1 MKNIKEMIL
10 LSIIGFSLIGSFVS
24 PVSANAIKPIEA
36 TISRDRGVCGD
47 MNKNSTTYKRYCL
60 KDGNASAHLTQR
72 QIDCIWSLFG
82 VAVSPAGGWVSVIR
96 ELGNVAYKCYN
107 V

>member
-1 MKNIKEMIL
+1 MIKKTNLTI
-10 LSIIGFSLIGSFVS
+10 VS
-24 PVSANAIKPIEA
+24 PVSANAIKPIEV

-47 MNKNSTTYKRYCL
+47 MNKNSSTYKRYCL

-82 VAVSPAGGWVSVIR
+82 VAVSPAGGWISVIR

>member
-1 MKNIKEMIL
+1 MKNIKKMIL

-47 MNKNSTTYKRYCL
+47 MNKNSTTYKR
-60 KDGNASAHLTQR
+60 
-72 QIDCIWSLFG
+72 
-82 VAVSPAGGWVSVIR
+82 
-96 ELGNVAYKCYN
+96 
-107 V
+107 

>member
-1 MKNIKEMIL
+1 MKNIKKMIL

-72 QIDCIWSLFG
+72 QNEKIVSLY
-82 VAVSPAGGWVSVIR
+82 SNK
-96 ELGNVAYKCYN
+96 LYKSKCWKYHR
-107 V
+107 

>member
-1 MKNIKEMIL
+1 MKNIKKMIL

-60 KDGNASAHLTQR
+60 KDGNASGSNTFKIICQLLAPIALLA
-72 QIDCIWSLFG
+72 SMVPLFTSWN
-82 VAVSPAGGWVSVIR
+82 AMMHIR
-96 ELGNVAYKCYN
+96 A
-107 V
+107 